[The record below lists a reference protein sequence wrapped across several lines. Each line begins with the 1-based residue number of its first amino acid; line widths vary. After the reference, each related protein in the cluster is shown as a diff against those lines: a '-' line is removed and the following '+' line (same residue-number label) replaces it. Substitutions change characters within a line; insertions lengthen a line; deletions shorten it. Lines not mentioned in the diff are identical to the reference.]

1 MRLASFPLCLLL
13 RTRTELKRE
22 RKREKERKRG
32 REAAQ
37 LSIFFL
43 GFYVYFGAFAF
54 YFAVGCAFVLFIC
67 LVFHLPALPRPRFV
81 SSFVSTSPSSL
92 SLFTLFCFSCRC
104 FFLLCV
110 FPLSFPT
117 FISFPAP
124 RHGQVPP
131 VSQQSTLSLSFSL
144 TLFSLPPSLCCYLA
158 LPATRLALCKC
169 A

>member
-1 MRLASFPLCLLL
+1 MRLASYPLYLLL
-13 RTRTELKRE
+13 RTNTHKLK
-22 RKREKERKRG
+22 RKRESEKKRERG

-67 LVFHLPALPRPRFV
+67 LVFHLPALPRPRFA

-131 VSQQSTLSLSFSL
+131 VSQQSALSLSLSHLLSL
-144 TLFSLPPSLCCYLA
+144 SLCCYLP